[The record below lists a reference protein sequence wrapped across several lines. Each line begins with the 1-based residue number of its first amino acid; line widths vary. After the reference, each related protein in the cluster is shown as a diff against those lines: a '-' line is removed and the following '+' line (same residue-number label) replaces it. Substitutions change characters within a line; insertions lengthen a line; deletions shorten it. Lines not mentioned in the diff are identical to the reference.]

1 MNIRERQRLQNSG
14 IPGTDSSK
22 GIKAIMNK
30 AGQPY
35 YSMEFIE
42 EAGKTYVLFYDSED
56 NLVAKREI
64 PKQDISEAVRLNGG
78 NN

>member
-1 MNIRERQRLQNSG
+1 MDEGKQ
-14 IPGTDSSK
+14 K
-22 GIKAIMNK
+22 H
-30 AGQPY
+30 

-42 EAGKTYVLFYDSED
+42 EEGKTYVLFFDSKG

-64 PKQDISEAVRLNGG
+64 PNQDINDAIRLNGE